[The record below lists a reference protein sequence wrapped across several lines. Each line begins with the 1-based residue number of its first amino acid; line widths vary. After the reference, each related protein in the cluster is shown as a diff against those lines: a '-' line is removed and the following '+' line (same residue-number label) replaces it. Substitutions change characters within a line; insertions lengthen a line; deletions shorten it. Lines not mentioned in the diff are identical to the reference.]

1 MDPAYAQRSCNE
13 MNYGQVIKLT
23 KNFPMKAYIK
33 GMGYGKSK
41 KFNISNPA
49 YIKKVDS
56 LYTKKNLNSIKE
68 YMLVGY
74 ILENIEFLDKKAF
87 DVAIE
92 TDNMTLVRPEEKHT
106 KNTAIRQWHMHCRMR
121 CSAYIWNRTMQ
132 LKSRKRS

>member
-1 MDPAYAQRSCNE
+1 
-13 MNYGQVIKLT
+13 MNIQMNRQNPITL
-23 KNFPMKAYIK
+23 
-33 GMGYGKSK
+33 
-41 KFNISNPA
+41 FNISNPA

-92 TDNMTLVRPEEKHT
+92 TDNMITGASFEIIDLLGQTVFTGKLQANKTEVNIQKLP
-106 KNTAIRQWHMHCRMR
+106 NGLYMF
-121 CSAYIWNRTMQ
+121 RTGTGEAMNFMK
-132 LKSRKRS
+132 LD